1 MTRRRGQTEPPSMVP
16 DTSKVSGLHRP
27 MPEFYTGGGDW
38 GETSLADGTR
48 VGKGSPEIALLGGLD
63 ELNAHLGLAR
73 TVLGTSCSDVV
84 SVLGRL
90 QDQLFTLGAELALPV
105 GVRDSTPQITMS
117 EVVEIERH
125 IDRFSTPFSALQSF
139 VVPGGS
145 HGAAQ
150 LHVARGVARRVELL
164 GVALF
169 RDRPVRHEILVYL
182 NRLSSLLF
190 VLALHVNRKMGFPE
204 CPPSYF
210 PADTR
215 RWDDSSP
222 AQGVFHDQV
231 EAKIV

>member
-1 MTRRRGQTEPPSMVP
+1 
-16 DTSKVSGLHRP
+16 

-48 VGKGSPEIALLGGLD
+48 VGKGSPEIALMGGLD

-73 TVLGTSCSDVV
+73 SLLGTSCSDVV

-90 QDQLFTLGAELALPV
+90 QDQLFTVGAELALPV
-105 GVRDSTPQITMS
+105 GVEDSAPRITMS
-117 EVVEIERH
+117 EVVELERE
-125 IDRFSTPFSALQSF
+125 IDRLSSPFSTLRSF

-190 VLALHVNRKMGFPE
+190 VLALHVNRRMGFPE
-204 CPPSYF
+204 RPPSYL
-210 PADTR
+210 PADKR

-222 AQGVFHDQV
+222 AQGVFHDRV
-231 EAKIV
+231 EAEIV